1 MSQDYVEKFTQVP
14 LFANLDHSEISDLLR
29 ISEDVE
35 TNAGELV
42 VRQEAAG
49 DGFYIIGAG
58 KFEVLKSGKKDEV
71 LARLEDLSFFGE
83 MSLITDDVR
92 SASVLCIEAGRLKK
106 FPKDQ
111 FKQLLDAGNLT
122 AYNVV
127 RNMCG
132 LLARRLAAADETLVG

>member
-29 ISEDVE
+29 ITEDVE
-35 TNAGELV
+35 AKEGDLI
-42 VRQEAAG
+42 VRQGTPG

-58 KFEVLKSGKKDEV
+58 IFEVLKSGNKDEV

-83 MSLITDDVR
+83 MSLVTDDVR

-106 FPKDQ
+106 FPRDRFQ
-111 FKQLLDAGNLT
+111 QQLDAGNIA
-122 AYNVV
+122 AYKVV